1 MNIDTLNL
9 KEIKEW
15 VDEEGYLDNVYDP
28 ITENTFYWL
37 IRRIEKH
44 EKALSFYADNQ
55 HVKKYLRQGKEF
67 REIEDGETA
76 RKALEDK

>member
-1 MNIDTLNL
+1 MNIDNMNL

-15 VDEEGYLDNVYDP
+15 VDDEGYLDNVYDP

-37 IRRIEKH
+37 IKRIEKY
-44 EKALSFYADNQ
+44 EKALRFYADNQ

-67 REIEDGETA
+67 REIENGEIA
-76 RKALEDK
+76 RKALEEK